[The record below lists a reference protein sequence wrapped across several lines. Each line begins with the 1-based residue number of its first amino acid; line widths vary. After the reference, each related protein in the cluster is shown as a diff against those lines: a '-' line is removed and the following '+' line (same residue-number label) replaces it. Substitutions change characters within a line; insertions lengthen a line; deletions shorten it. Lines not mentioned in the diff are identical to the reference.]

1 MVGGVG
7 SHAMAEGVAGLISP
21 SVEGVVAVG
30 KLDCGFVGA
39 GGNLGVRFSSG
50 GGGMDA
56 VGTYERWLIG
66 CLLERLWPFGPWLL

>member
-1 MVGGVG
+1 M
-7 SHAMAEGVAGLISP
+7 AGLISP
-21 SVEGVVAVG
+21 SVEGVIAVG

-39 GGNLGVRFSSG
+39 GVIWVFVLAVC
-50 GGGMDA
+50 GGMDA